1 MKTLIKTTVAAV
13 ALSTALFAGAAE
25 AQQKIGVVDMM
36 SIFQQLPQREQI
48 SQDLQAEFQDRFEE
62 MRQLETKIQEL
73 RQKQERDASIMSND
87 EKTQLNRELEQ
98 LISEAQLKSKALQ
111 EDTRRRQ
118 QEERNELLGKV
129 QQAINAVAAEQG
141 YDLVLESSA
150 VAFMKADNDLSDE
163 VVTEMSSGN

>member
-1 MKTLIKTTVAAV
+1 MKTLIKTTAVAV

-48 SQDLQAEFQDRFEE
+48 SQDLQAEFEDRFEE
-62 MRQLETKIQEL
+62 MRQLEQKVQEL
-73 RQKQERDASIMSND
+73 RQKQERDAAIMSNQ

-98 LISEAQLKSKALQ
+98 VISEAQLKQKALQ

-129 QQAINAVAAEQG
+129 QQAINAVAQEEG
-141 YDLVLESSA
+141 YDLVLESNA

-163 VVTEMSSGN
+163 VVSQMSSGN

>member
-1 MKTLIKTTVAAV
+1 MKTLIKTTAVTAALATTV
-13 ALSTALFAGAAE
+13 FAGAAQ

-48 SQDLQAEFQDRFEE
+48 SQELQAEFQDRFEE
-62 MRQLETKIQEL
+62 MRQLEQKVKEL
-73 RQKQERDASIMSND
+73 RQKQERDASIMS
-87 EKTQLNRELEQ
+87 EAEMTQLSRELEQ
-98 LISEAQLKSKALQ
+98 VISEAQLKQKALQ

-118 QEERNELLGKV
+118 QQERNELMGKV
-129 QQAINAVAAEQG
+129 QQAITVVAGESG

-150 VAFMKADNDLSDE
+150 VAFMKADNDLSEE

>member
-1 MKTLIKTTVAAV
+1 MKTLIKTTAVAV

-48 SQDLQAEFQDRFEE
+48 SQDLQAEFEDRFEE
-62 MRQLETKIQEL
+62 MRQLEQKVQEL
-73 RQKQERDASIMSND
+73 RQKQERDAAIMSNQ

-98 LISEAQLKSKALQ
+98 LISEAQLKQKALQ

-118 QEERNELLGKV
+118 QEERNELLGQV
-129 QQAINAVAAEQG
+129 QQAINAVAQDEG
-141 YDLVLESSA
+141 YDLVLESNA

-163 VVTEMSSGN
+163 VVTQMSSVN

>member
-1 MKTLIKTTVAAV
+1 MKTLFKTTAAAV

-25 AQQKIGVVDMM
+25 AEQKIGVVDMM

-48 SQDLQAEFQDRFEE
+48 SKELQDEFQDRFEE
-62 MRQLETKIQEL
+62 MRQLEQKVMEL
-73 RQKQERDASIMSND
+73 RQKQERDAAIMSEE
-87 EKTQLNRELEQ
+87 EKTKLSRQLEQ
-98 LISEAQLKSKALQ
+98 LIAEAQLKSKALQ

-129 QQAINAVAAEQG
+129 QQAINSVAQAEG
-141 YDLVLESSA
+141 YDLVLESNA

-163 VVTEMSSGN
+163 VVAEMSSGN

>member
-1 MKTLIKTTVAAV
+1 MKTLIKTTAVAV
-13 ALSTALFAGAAE
+13 ALSTALFDGAAE

-48 SQDLQAEFQDRFEE
+48 SQDLQAEFEDRFEE
-62 MRQLETKIQEL
+62 MRQLEQKVQEL
-73 RQKQERDASIMSND
+73 RQKQERDAAIMSNQ

-98 LISEAQLKSKALQ
+98 LISEAQLKQKALQ

-118 QEERNELLGKV
+118 QEERNELLGQV
-129 QQAINAVAAEQG
+129 QQAINAVAQDEG
-141 YDLVLESSA
+141 YDLVLESNA

-163 VVTEMSSGN
+163 VVTQMSSGN

>member
-1 MKTLIKTTVAAV
+1 MKTIIKTTAAAV
-13 ALSTALFAGAAE
+13 ALSTTLFAGAAQ

-48 SQDLQAEFQDRFEE
+48 SQELQEEFKDRFEE
-62 MRQLETKIQEL
+62 MRQLEQKVQDL
-73 RQKQERDASIMSND
+73 RQKQERDASIMSAE
-87 EKTQLNRELEQ
+87 EKTQLNRQLEQ
-98 LISEAQLKSKALQ
+98 LISEAQLKNKALQ

-129 QQAINAVAAEQG
+129 QNAINSVAESQG
-141 YDLVLESSA
+141 YDLVLESNA

-163 VVTEMSSGN
+163 VVTEMSAGN

>member
-1 MKTLIKTTVAAV
+1 LKTLIKTTAAAV

-129 QQAINAVAAEQG
+129 QQAINAIAAEQG

>member
-1 MKTLIKTTVAAV
+1 MKTTAVAV

-48 SQDLQAEFQDRFEE
+48 SQDLQAEFEDRFEE
-62 MRQLETKIQEL
+62 MRQLEQKVQEL
-73 RQKQERDASIMSND
+73 RQKQERDAAIMSNQ

-98 LISEAQLKSKALQ
+98 LISEAQLKQKALQ

-118 QEERNELLGKV
+118 QEERNELLGQV
-129 QQAINAVAAEQG
+129 QQAINAVAQDEG
-141 YDLVLESSA
+141 YDLVLESNA

-163 VVTEMSSGN
+163 VVTQMSSGN

>member
-1 MKTLIKTTVAAV
+1 MKTLIKTTAVAV

-48 SQDLQAEFQDRFEE
+48 SQDLQAEFEDRFEE
-62 MRQLETKIQEL
+62 MRQLEQKVQEL
-73 RQKQERDASIMSND
+73 RQKQERDAAIMSNQ

-98 LISEAQLKSKALQ
+98 LISEAQLKQKALQ

-118 QEERNELLGKV
+118 QEERNELLGQV
-129 QQAINAVAAEQG
+129 QQAINAVAQEEG
-141 YDLVLESSA
+141 YDLVLESNA

-163 VVTEMSSGN
+163 VVTQMSSGN

>member
-1 MKTLIKTTVAAV
+1 MKTLIKTTAAAV

-73 RQKQERDASIMSND
+73 RQKQERDASIMSSD

>member
-1 MKTLIKTTVAAV
+1 MKTLIKTTAVAV

-48 SQDLQAEFQDRFEE
+48 SQDLQAEFEDRFEE
-62 MRQLETKIQEL
+62 MRQLEQKVQEL
-73 RQKQERDASIMSND
+73 RQKQERDAAIMSNQ
-87 EKTQLNRELEQ
+87 EKTQLNRQLEQ
-98 LISEAQLKSKALQ
+98 LISEAQLKQKALQ

-118 QEERNELLGKV
+118 QEERNELLGQV
-129 QQAINAVAAEQG
+129 QQAINAVAQDEG
-141 YDLVLESSA
+141 YDLVLESNA

-163 VVTEMSSGN
+163 VVTQMSSGN

>member
-1 MKTLIKTTVAAV
+1 LKTLIKTTAVAV

-48 SQDLQAEFQDRFEE
+48 SQDLQAEFEDRFEE
-62 MRQLETKIQEL
+62 MRQLEQKVQEL
-73 RQKQERDASIMSND
+73 RQKQERDAAIMSNQ

-98 LISEAQLKSKALQ
+98 LISEAQLKQKALQ

-118 QEERNELLGKV
+118 QEERNELLGQV
-129 QQAINAVAAEQG
+129 QQAINAVAQDEG
-141 YDLVLESSA
+141 YDLVLESKA

-163 VVTEMSSGN
+163 VVTQMSSGN

>member
-1 MKTLIKTTVAAV
+1 LKTLIKTTAAAV

>member
-1 MKTLIKTTVAAV
+1 LKTLIKTTAAAV

-73 RQKQERDASIMSND
+73 RQKQERDASIMSSD

>member
-1 MKTLIKTTVAAV
+1 MKTFIKSTAVAV
-13 ALSTALFAGAAE
+13 ALSTAMFAGAAE

-48 SQDLQAEFQDRFEE
+48 SQDLQEEFQDRFEE
-62 MRQLETKIQEL
+62 MRQLEQKVQEL
-73 RQKQERDASIMSND
+73 RQKQERDAAIMSNE
-87 EKTQLNRELEQ
+87 EKTQVNRQLEQ
-98 LISEAQLKSKALQ
+98 LVSEAQLKSKALQ

-129 QQAINAVAAEQG
+129 QQAINAVAQQEG
-141 YDLVLESSA
+141 YDLVLESNA

-163 VVTEMSSGN
+163 VVTQMSSGN

>member
-1 MKTLIKTTVAAV
+1 LKTLIKTTAVAV

-48 SQDLQAEFQDRFEE
+48 SQDLQAEFEDRFEE
-62 MRQLETKIQEL
+62 MRQLEQKVQEL
-73 RQKQERDASIMSND
+73 RQKQERDAAIMSNQ

-98 LISEAQLKSKALQ
+98 LISEAQLKQKALQ

-118 QEERNELLGKV
+118 QEERNELLGQV
-129 QQAINAVAAEQG
+129 QQAINAVAQDEG
-141 YDLVLESSA
+141 YDLVLESNA

-163 VVTEMSSGN
+163 VVTQMSSGN

>member
-1 MKTLIKTTVAAV
+1 MKTLIKTTAVAV
-13 ALSTALFAGAAE
+13 ALSTTLFAGAAE

-48 SQDLQAEFQDRFEE
+48 SQDLQAEFEDRFEE
-62 MRQLETKIQEL
+62 MRQLEQKVQEL
-73 RQKQERDASIMSND
+73 RQKQERDAAIMSNQ

-98 LISEAQLKSKALQ
+98 LISEAQLKQKALQ

-129 QQAINAVAAEQG
+129 QKAINAVAQKEN
-141 YDLVLESSA
+141 YDLVLESNA

-163 VVTEMSSGN
+163 VVTQMSSGN

>member
-1 MKTLIKTTVAAV
+1 LKTLIKTTVAAV

>member
-1 MKTLIKTTVAAV
+1 MKTLIKTTAAAV

>member
-1 MKTLIKTTVAAV
+1 MTEHETTAVAV

-48 SQDLQAEFQDRFEE
+48 SQDLQAEFEDRFEE
-62 MRQLETKIQEL
+62 MRQLEQKVQEL
-73 RQKQERDASIMSND
+73 RQKQERDAAIMSNQ

-98 LISEAQLKSKALQ
+98 LISEAQLKQKALQ

-118 QEERNELLGKV
+118 QEERNELLGQV
-129 QQAINAVAAEQG
+129 QQAINAVAQDEG
-141 YDLVLESSA
+141 YDLVLESNA

-163 VVTEMSSGN
+163 VVTQMSSGN

>member
-1 MKTLIKTTVAAV
+1 MKTLIKTTAVAV
-13 ALSTALFAGAAE
+13 ALSTALFTGAAE

-48 SQDLQAEFQDRFEE
+48 SQDLQAEFEDRFEE
-62 MRQLETKIQEL
+62 MRQLEQKVQEL
-73 RQKQERDASIMSND
+73 RQKQERDAAIMSNQ

-98 LISEAQLKSKALQ
+98 VVSEAQLKQKALQ

-129 QQAINAVAAEQG
+129 QQAINAVAQEEG
-141 YDLVLESSA
+141 YDLVLESNA

-163 VVTEMSSGN
+163 VVTQMSSGN

>member
-1 MKTLIKTTVAAV
+1 LKTLIKTTAVAV
-13 ALSTALFAGAAE
+13 ALSTALFTGAAE

-48 SQDLQAEFQDRFEE
+48 SQDLQAEFEDRFEE
-62 MRQLETKIQEL
+62 MRQLEQKVQEL
-73 RQKQERDASIMSND
+73 RQKQERDAAIMSNQ

-98 LISEAQLKSKALQ
+98 VVSEAQLKQKALQ

-129 QQAINAVAAEQG
+129 QQAINAVAQEEG
-141 YDLVLESSA
+141 YDLVLESNA

-163 VVTEMSSGN
+163 VVTQMSSGN